1 MFTRRTLSS
10 SICTHR
16 ARFQDVGSSRYRD
29 PNPCCEGIDA
39 FRRNLKFDVGA
50 ISLAVTDVESCTG
63 FAPGHACPWRFTSFD
78 PRKNYLKVAVRFNI
92 LHANLGGV
100 MMNWQPPLPC
110 RAEGVYEP
118 WTGEMHLVA
127 NVQLAKEDAG
137 DDGRNNNLIEP
148 MIIHQ
153 PGPPQVYVKIQ
164 YAPMNS
170 TAGAAHPLQFHME
183 SLRSPSD
190 PLYFSPL
197 QFQGPQF
204 LSPPKV
210 VSSCFRDDRRRSSSK
225 MVRIR
230 ASA

>member
-10 SICTHR
+10 SICTYR
-16 ARFQDVGSSRYRD
+16 ARFQDVGVGWGVGFSTLYL
-29 PNPCCEGIDA
+29 PNWRNPDPCCQGIDA

-63 FAPGHACPWRFTSFD
+63 YTRGRTCPWRFTAYA
-78 PRKNYLKVAVRFNI
+78 PRNYMKVAVRFNI
-92 LHANLGGV
+92 LRGDFGGI

-127 NVQLAKEDAG
+127 NVQLAKEDDAG
-137 DDGRNNNLIEP
+137 DNGKTNNYIEP
-148 MIIHQ
+148 MVHQ
-153 PGPPQVYVKIQ
+153 PGSPQVYVKIQ

-170 TAGAAHPLQFHME
+170 RTGAAHPLHFHME

-190 PLYFSPL
+190 PLYFPPL

-204 LSPPKV
+204 LTPPKV
-210 VSSCFRDDRRRSSSK
+210 ASST
-225 MVRIR
+225 
-230 ASA
+230 SAVTAGDPR